1 MSKATTAAA
10 KKRDVVLLPVA
21 DLKMTFDVRKVLNE
35 DRVLYFMELY
45 EACTKL
51 PPIEVIR
58 GTMHVHDGRHR
69 KAALDHLNRKAA
81 ECVLVEPMEYV
92 DQMMDAFTKNVSNCP
107 FPPTRADIIFVMR
120 QLLEAGTPNSQV
132 QQRFQALYRV
142 THVRELLK
150 EAHSAISAA
159 KMARAKNAVAHGEL
173 TVKAAAE
180 EHGVALET
188 LQTEISGVKKRRRAN
203 NVGDIKREISNRN
216 RANTQKTVLV
226 IKGLLERFEDG
237 EMTEECVLEVLLHIR
252 HLYDGASKRLDEWFQ
267 RLETTKGVAKA
278 KA

>member
-1 MSKATTAAA
+1 MSKAATAAA
-10 KKRDVVLLPVA
+10 GKKDVVLLPVA
-21 DLKMTFDVRKVLNE
+21 ELKMTFDVRRALNE
-35 DRVLYFMELY
+35 DRVLYFMELL
-45 EACTKL
+45 EAGVNV

-69 KAALDHLNRKAA
+69 KAALDHLNRKNA

-120 QLLEAGTPNSQV
+120 QLLEAGTPNSHV
-132 QQRFQALYRV
+132 QQRFQLLYRPS
-142 THVRELLK
+142 HVRDLLK
-150 EAHSAISAA
+150 EAHSVIASA

-173 TVKAAAE
+173 SVKAAAE

-188 LQTEISGVKKRRRAN
+188 LQSEITGLKKKRRATS
-203 NVGDIKREISNRN
+203 VSDIKRDISNRH
-216 RANTQKTVLV
+216 RANTQKTVKILRDL
-226 IKGLLERFEDG
+226 IDKFDDG
-237 EMTEECVLEVLLHIR
+237 EMTEKSVLEVLLHVR
-252 HLYDGASKRLDEWFQ
+252 HLYDGAAKRLDEWFE

-278 KA
+278 KS